1 MDFAGVSVRYGLGEP
16 NSKFGVGDFY
26 QVAEN
31 CDSAELSYPKYG
43 INSSAALRHFQ
54 GFSDAEISRN
64 FGNNLT
70 KDDDSDGNEGLD
82 NTQGIMDVTHKRP
95 DVNSKLRPDVINNTH
110 HDVAKFADDILKI
123 KNAADEKLIEE
134 TNYIVKLEKMS
145 PDTGVK
151 ESVRSGNHSEKK
163 KSGEWIINCI

>member
-1 MDFAGVSVRYGLGEP
+1 
-16 NSKFGVGDFY
+16 
-26 QVAEN
+26 
-31 CDSAELSYPKYG
+31 
-43 INSSAALRHFQ
+43 
-54 GFSDAEISRN
+54 
-64 FGNNLT
+64 
-70 KDDDSDGNEGLD
+70 
-82 NTQGIMDVTHKRP
+82 MDVTHKRP
-95 DVNSKLRPDVINNTH
+95 DVNSKLRPDVINNAH

-151 ESVRSGNHSEKK
+151 ESVRSANHSEKK